1 MNRETEKI
9 LTALEIEIIAAAR
22 DLKDNGE
29 YVSFFLELGAWAMKN
44 ASDIMKV
51 LIEEA
56 EKLRS
61 ERE

>member
-1 MNRETEKI
+1 MNRETEKK

-22 DLKDNGE
+22 DLEDNGE
-29 YVSFFLELGAWAMKN
+29 YISFFLELGVWATKN
-44 ASDIMKV
+44 ASDIMKA
-51 LIEEA
+51 LLEEA

>member
-1 MNRETEKI
+1 MNRETEKK

-29 YVSFFLELGAWAMKN
+29 YVSFFLELGAWATKN
-44 ASDIMKV
+44 ASDIMKT
-51 LIEEA
+51 LLEEA
-56 EKLRS
+56 EKLRR

>member
-1 MNRETEKI
+1 MNKETEKT

-29 YVSFFLELGAWAMKN
+29 YVSFFLELGAWATKN

-56 EKLRS
+56 EKLGS